1 MVSQYCSVRVKEKW
15 LCVSA
20 LDVLSELKKL
30 ASPGKATELQRFFKT
45 GPGDYA
51 EGDIFLGVVVPQTRK
66 IAANHSGL
74 SLTEIEKL
82 TKSDFHEAR
91 LCGLI
96 ILCNQF
102 KRLKNPA
109 DQKNLFDFYMQQVY
123 KGRVN
128 NWDLVDIT
136 APTLGQYLVDSK
148 NPLALLRKLTKSKSL
163 WERRVSMILTFAFIR
178 ASELEPTYEIAERL
192 LRDDQDLIHK
202 AVGWMLREMGK
213 RDPGLLRA
221 FLQEHCHEMPRTTL
235 RYSIEKL
242 PERERKKWLL
252 ESK

>member
-1 MVSQYCSVRVKEKW
+1 MLARSVLADLKSQ
-15 LCVSA
+15 
-20 LDVLSELKKL
+20 
-30 ASPGKATELQRFFKT
+30 ASTNKAIEMQRFFKT
-45 GPGDYA
+45 GVGEYGH
-51 EGDIFLGVVVPQTRK
+51 GDIFLGITVPETRV
-66 IAANHSGL
+66 IARTYAEIAFP
-74 SLTEIEKL
+74 EIEKL

-102 KRLKNPA
+102 KKSKNSA
-109 DQKNLFDFYMQQVY
+109 DQKKLFDFYMQQVY

-128 NWDLVDIT
+128 NWDLVDVT
-136 APTLGQYLVDSK
+136 APTLGKYLVDS
-148 NPLALLRKLTKSKSL
+148 NSPLTLLRKLSKSHSL

-178 ASELEPTYEIAERL
+178 AGELEPTYEMAERL
-192 LRDDQDLIHK
+192 LKDEHDLIHK
-202 AVGWMLREMGK
+202 SVGWMLREMGK

-221 FLQEHCHEMPRTTL
+221 FLQEHSHEMPRTTL

-242 PERERKKWLL
+242 PERERKRWLL

>member
-1 MVSQYCSVRVKEKW
+1 VLARSVLADLKSQ
-15 LCVSA
+15 
-20 LDVLSELKKL
+20 
-30 ASPGKATELQRFFKT
+30 ASTNKAIEMQRFFKT
-45 GPGDYA
+45 GAGEYGH
-51 EGDIFLGVVVPQTRK
+51 GDIFLGVTVPETRK
-66 IAANHSGL
+66 IARTYAEL
-74 SLTEIEKL
+74 DFPEIEKL

-102 KRLKNPA
+102 KKVKKTA
-109 DQKNLFDFYMQQVY
+109 DQKKLFDFYMQQVY

-128 NWDLVDIT
+128 NWDLVDVT
-136 APTLGQYLVDSK
+136 APTLGNYLVDSRSS
-148 NPLALLRKLTKSKSL
+148 LALLRKLTRSKSL
-163 WERRVSMILTFAFIR
+163 WERRVSMIFTFAFIR
-178 ASELEPTYEIAERL
+178 AGELESTYEIAERL
-192 LRDDQDLIHK
+192 LKDDHDLIHK

-221 FLQEHCHEMPRTTL
+221 FLQEHSHEMSRTTL

>member
-1 MVSQYCSVRVKEKW
+1 MKEKW
-15 LCVSA
+15 FCVSA
-20 LDVLSELKKL
+20 LEVLSELK
-30 ASPGKATELQRFFKT
+30 AIARRGKATELQRFFKT

-66 IAANHSGL
+66 VAAKHSGL

-82 TKSDFHEAR
+82 TRSDFHEVR

-102 KRLKNPA
+102 KKSKAPEA
-109 DQKNLFDFYMQQVY
+109 QKKLFDFYMQQVY

-128 NWDLVDIT
+128 NWDLVDVT
-136 APTLGQYLVDSK
+136 APTLGQYLVNSK
-148 NPLALLRKLTKSKSL
+148 NPLPLLRKLSKSQSL
-163 WERRVSMILTFAFIR
+163 WERRVAIILTFAFIR
-178 ASELEPTYEIAERL
+178 DGELEPTYEISEKL
-192 LRDDQDLIHK
+192 LTDDHDLIHK

-221 FLQEHCHEMPRTTL
+221 FLQEHSSKMPRTAL

-252 ESK
+252 ESKRN